1 MKNLKK
7 FLKNNYIK
15 ILLIEILLLSF
26 STIII
31 GFNLKTRQKNV
42 DAIKGNI
49 AIAKEENVKEQEEE
63 QEEQK
68 EKGEEENNSKN
79 KSSEKNQL
87 KDENDDENESEI
99 KSKDEEKDKDLEL
112 ISSYITR
119 MTSDREKEKNRV
131 YNIKRAAEYVNGIEL
146 KPNEEFS
153 FYETVWAKNKSK
165 SYKDADT
172 ITQNGMDKGLGGG
185 ICQVASTLFVAALKA
200 NLKITQRNNHSRL
213 VSYIPLGLDASYYT
227 GVKDL
232 KFKNNLKNKIKI
244 KADYTDKYIKIK
256 ILGKPT
262 KEEKKV
268 KVVIYPAKITKETS
282 KELETNV
289 LVEKEVENK
298 VVDSINFKS
307 SYLK

>member
-1 MKNLKK
+1 MKFLKK

-15 ILLIEILLLSF
+15 ILLVEILLLSF

-31 GFNLKTRQKNV
+31 GFNLKAKQKSV
-42 DAIKGNI
+42 DVARRNI
-49 AIAKEENVKEQEEE
+49 AMAKEEDKKN
-63 QEEQK
+63 QEEQDSENENSNSNQDDD
-68 EKGEEENNSKN
+68 EKIN
-79 KSSEKNQL
+79 EKNNE
-87 KDENDDENESEI
+87 KENDED
-99 KSKDEEKDKDLEL
+99 EKDKDLEI

-119 MTSDREKEKNRV
+119 MTSNREKEKNRV

-146 KPNEEFS
+146 NPNEEFS
-153 FYETVWAKNKSK
+153 FHETVWAKGKSK
-165 SYKDADT
+165 SYKNADT

-200 NLKITQRNNHSRL
+200 NLKITQRNNHSRI
-213 VSYIPLGLDASYYT
+213 VSYIPLGLDASYFT

-232 KFKNNLKNKIKI
+232 RFKNTLKNKIKI

-268 KVVIYPAKITKETS
+268 KVTIYPAKVTKETS
-282 KELETNV
+282 KTVETDV
-289 LVEKEVENK
+289 LVEKEVEGK
-298 VVDSINFKS
+298 LESSINFKS
-307 SYLK
+307 SYFK

>member
-49 AIAKEENVKEQEEE
+49 AIAKEENVKAQEEE
-63 QEEQK
+63 KEE
-68 EKGEEENNSKN
+68 EKGEEKNNSKN
-79 KSSEKNQL
+79 ENSEKNQIEGENDEN
-87 KDENDDENESEI
+87 KDEVKNKN
-99 KSKDEEKDKDLEL
+99 EEKDKDLEL

-119 MTSDREKEKNRV
+119 MTSNREKEKNRV
-131 YNIKRAAEYVNGIEL
+131 YNIKRAAEYVDGIEL

-153 FYETVWAKNKSK
+153 FYEAVWANNKSK
-165 SYKDADT
+165 SYKNADT

-262 KEEKKV
+262 EKEKKV

-282 KELETNV
+282 KVLETNV